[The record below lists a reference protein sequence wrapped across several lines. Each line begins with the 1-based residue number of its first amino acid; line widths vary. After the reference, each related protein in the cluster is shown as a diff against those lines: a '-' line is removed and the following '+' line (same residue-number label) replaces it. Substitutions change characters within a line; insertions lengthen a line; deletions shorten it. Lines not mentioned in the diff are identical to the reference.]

1 MKFRSALPLWVLPIT
16 LFAMPIAA
24 FGDGAGDNSTDN
36 VRHIPPPGIAVSEA
50 DRGELQTGLNALEKA
65 IAELKT
71 ISAGAVSGQ
80 PPLLPDVEIYYK
92 AADYAL
98 KYNEFFSPGE
108 VRSAKAQIQQGLDRA
123 MQLKMGKAPWTT
135 QTGPIVRGYR
145 SKIDGSVQP
154 YGLIV
159 PVGYDFAHRTPARID
174 IWFHGRG
181 ENLSEVNFIND
192 SQRSMGEFAPPA
204 AFVLRPYGRYCNPSR
219 FAGETD
225 TFEALDAIRK
235 AYGID
240 ERRIAVRGFSLGG
253 AACWDF
259 TVHFAGDWAA
269 ANPGAG
275 FSETADFLNVFQNE
289 TLKPTWYEQKLWHLY
304 DATDYAINL
313 YDCPT
318 VAYSGELDSQR
329 QAAEMMVQAASG
341 RRIDSNPHYWP
352 WSTPLL
358 REERQDRC
366 RSACRRSGRKGPRR
380 CPYLHKVHYLDT
392 KVQIRM
398 KWVTLD
404 AMGQHWERARIN
416 ADISPNG
423 ALAVTTLNAEAF
435 TLNLPKELAGTKQ
448 GRPTSLS
455 VDGENV
461 PLSAGAESNNA
472 WTLHIHK
479 SGSNWIA
486 SRSIA
491 SPRLA
496 KRHNLQGP
504 IDDAFMDSFI
514 MVQPT
519 GAPINEK
526 VGAWAQG
533 EMKHAV
539 AQWRQQFRG
548 DAVVKDDTAIT
559 GADIANSN
567 LILWGD
573 PRSNKLL
580 ARILSRLPLHWD
592 ANGIQIGTRTYP
604 GANSAAILIY
614 PNPLNA
620 KKYIVLNSGFTYRE
634 YDYLNNARQTPKL
647 PDWAIV
653 DVDTP
658 ANSRFPGKIV
668 DANFFGEQWQVQ
680 ALHSETALLNGR

>member
-1 MKFRSALPLWVLPIT
+1 MYRWPLSIVVTLMLLVRLPIS
-16 LFAMPIAA
+16 LLA
-24 FGDGAGDNSTDN
+24 DGAGDNNVDN

-50 DRGELQTGLNALEKA
+50 DREELQNGLNVLGKSIE
-65 IAELKT
+65 ELKSL
-71 ISAGAVSGQ
+71 SAGTVADQ

-92 AADYAL
+92 AALYAL
-98 KYNEFFSPGE
+98 KYNEFFNQNE
-108 VRSAKAQIQQGLDRA
+108 VRSAKALIQQGLDRA
-123 MQLKMGKAPWTT
+123 DQLKMGKAPWTT

-145 SKIDGSVQP
+145 SRIDGSVQP

-159 PVGYDFAHRTPARID
+159 PAGYDFAHKPPSRID

-192 SQRSMGEFAPPA
+192 SQHSMGEFAPVG

-275 FSETADFLNVFQNE
+275 FSETADFLKVFQNE
-289 TLKPTWYEQKLWHLY
+289 TLKPTWYEQSLWHLY
-304 DATDYAINL
+304 DAVDYAINL

-329 QAAEMMVQAASG
+329 QAAEMMVKATAAEGLTLTHIIGPGAHHFYEKNAKLDVAQRVDALVAKG
-341 RRIDSNPHYWP
+341 RDDAPTSIKFTTWTLKYN
-352 WSTPLL
+352 
-358 REERQDRC
+358 
-366 RSACRRSGRKGPRR
+366 
-380 CPYLHKVHYLDT
+380 
-392 KVQIRM
+392 RM

-404 AMGQHWERARIN
+404 AMGKHWERARIN
-416 ADISPNG
+416 ADISPAG
-423 ALAVTTLNAEAF
+423 ALAVTTLNAEAL
-435 TLNLPKELAGTKQ
+435 TLNLPKQLAGTKS
-448 GRPTSLS
+448 GVPTTLTI
-455 VDGENV
+455 DGQKVQITAGV
-461 PLSAGAESNNA
+461 PTNDVWTIHVRKAGAGWA
-472 WTLHIHK
+472 
-479 SGSNWIA
+479 A
-486 SRSIA
+486 SRSA
-491 SPRLA
+491 TTNKLA
-496 KRHNLQGP
+496 KHHNLQGP

-519 GAPINEK
+519 GTPLNEK
-526 VGAWAQG
+526 VGAWAQS
-533 EMKHAV
+533 ELKHAV

-548 DAVVKDDTAIT
+548 DAIVKDDTAIT
-559 GADIANSN
+559 TADIANSN
-567 LILWGD
+567 LVLWGD
-573 PRSNKLL
+573 PHSNKLI
-580 ARILSRLPLHWD
+580 ARILGKLPLHWD
-592 ANGIQIGTRTYP
+592 GNGIQIGTRTYP
-604 GANSAAILIY
+604 AANSAAILIY
-614 PNPLNA
+614 PNPLNP
-620 KKYIVLNSGFTYRE
+620 KRYIVLNSGFTYRE

-653 DVDTP
+653 DVDTAP
-658 ANSRFPGKIV
+658 NSRFPGKIV

-680 ALHSETALLNGR
+680 ESHSETAASYGH